1 MKNWRDA
8 LISDSASL
16 RDAVAQMSDT
26 GWQIAVV
33 VKGEDRLAGVLTDG
47 DIRRALLQ
55 GMDLSVPITKAMNA
69 KPVTMDALTPAS
81 AIRAKM
87 RQEGFHFI
95 PLIDGHGTV
104 QGVATIDQLVGE
116 EDRPN
121 PVVIMAGGLGKRL
134 HPLTENFPKPML
146 TVGDKPILET
156 IVSAFSQQGFRN
168 IFLSVNFR
176 SDVVQEHFGD
186 GAEFGVNITYL
197 HESKPLGTAGALSLL
212 PSDNDLPVIVMN
224 GDLLTKMSGDALLEF
239 HNHNR
244 ADATMVVRETHFDLP
259 YGVVTTDNVS
269 ISKIA
274 EKPKQ
279 AFLVNAG
286 IYVINQSVIR
296 DIEKEEYL
304 DMPTLFNGLIEH
316 NKKVIAFPLHE
327 YWIDIGRLE
336 EFERA
341 QVEWNA

>member
-8 LISDSASL
+8 LISDSVTL
-16 RDAVAQMSDT
+16 RDAVSRMSET

-33 VKGEDRLAGVLTDG
+33 VAKDDRLVGVLTDG

-55 GMDLSVPITKAMNA
+55 GMDLSVPITKAMNTS
-69 KPVTMDALTPAS
+69 PVTMNALTPIS

-87 RQEGFHFI
+87 RQEMFHFI
-95 PLIDGHGTV
+95 PLVDASGVVH
-104 QGVATIDQLVGE
+104 GVATIDQLVGE

-146 TVGDKPILET
+146 PVGDKPILET

-176 SDVVQEHFGD
+176 SDVVEQHFGN
-186 GAEFGVNITYL
+186 GEEFGVNITYL
-197 HESKPLGTAGALSLL
+197 HESRPLGTAGALSLL
-212 PSDNDLPVIVMN
+212 PRDNDLPVIVMN

-239 HNHNR
+239 HLQNR

-286 IYVINQSVIR
+286 IYVINPSVIQG
-296 DIEKEEYL
+296 ITENEYL
-304 DMPTLFNGLIEH
+304 DMPTLFNGLIDEK
-316 NKKVIAFPLHE
+316 KKVIAFPLHE

-341 QVEWNA
+341 QIEWNA

>member
-8 LISDSASL
+8 LISDSSSL
-16 RDAVAQMSDT
+16 RDAVARMSDT

-33 VKGEDRLAGVLTDG
+33 VDPSDRLLGVLTDG

-55 GMDLSVPITKAMNA
+55 GRDLSADIASVMNPN
-69 KPVTMDALTPAS
+69 PVVMESRTPTS
-81 AIRAKM
+81 TIRTKM

-95 PLIDGHGTV
+95 PLVDGNRV
-104 QGVATIDQLVGE
+104 IQGIATIDELVGA

-156 IVSAFSQQGFRN
+156 IVSSFAQQGFRN
-168 IFLSVNFR
+168 IHLSVNFR
-176 SDVVQEHFGD
+176 SDVVEAHFGN
-186 GAEFGVNITYL
+186 GEEFGVNITYL
-197 HESKPLGTAGALSLL
+197 HESQPLGTAGALSLL
-212 PSDNDLPVIVMN
+212 QTTDDLPVIVMN
-224 GDLLTKMSGDALLEF
+224 GDLLTRMSGDALLEF
-239 HNHNR
+239 HDHNR
-244 ADATMVVRETHFDLP
+244 ADATMVVRETTFDLP
-259 YGVVTTDNVS
+259 YGVVSVDNVT
-269 ISKIA
+269 ISQIA

-286 IYVINQSVIR
+286 IYVINSEVIR
-296 DIEKEEYL
+296 AIAKDEYL
-304 DMPTLFNGLIEH
+304 DMPTLFNNLIAD
-316 NKKVIAFPLHE
+316 KRKVIAFPLHE

-336 EFERA
+336 ELERA
-341 QVEWNA
+341 QVEWNN

>member
-1 MKNWRDA
+1 
-8 LISDSASL
+8 
-16 RDAVAQMSDT
+16 MSNS

-33 VKGEDRLAGVLTDG
+33 VETNDRLVGVVTDG

-55 GMDLSVPITKAMNA
+55 GMDLSVPITEVMNT
-69 KPVTMDALTPAS
+69 KPLTMDATTPTS
-81 AIRAKM
+81 TLRAKM
-87 RQEGFHFI
+87 RQEMFHFI
-95 PLIDGHGTV
+95 PLVDASGSV

-134 HPLTENFPKPML
+134 HPLTENYPKPML
-146 TVGDKPILET
+146 AVGDKPILET
-156 IVSAFSQQGFRN
+156 IVSAFAQQGFRN
-168 IFLSVNFR
+168 IYLSVNFR
-176 SDVVQEHFGD
+176 SDVVEQHFGN
-186 GAEFGVNITYL
+186 GEEFGVNINYL
-197 HESKPLGTAGALSLL
+197 RESKPLGTAGALSLL
-212 PSDNDLPVIVMN
+212 PHDNELPVVVMN

-259 YGVVTTDNVS
+259 YGVVTTDNVA

-286 IYVINQSVIR
+286 IYVINPMVVAEITK
-296 DIEKEEYL
+296 DEYL
-304 DMPTLFNGLIEH
+304 DMPTLFNELIDT

-341 QVEWNA
+341 QIEWNA

>member
-1 MKNWRDA
+1 MRNWRDA
-8 LISDSASL
+8 LINDDANL
-16 RDAVAQMSDT
+16 RAAVEQMNTT

-33 VKGEDRLAGVLTDG
+33 VNHAGKLVGVLTDG

-55 GMDLSVPITKAMNA
+55 GMDLSVPITKAMNTS
-69 KPVTMDALTPAS
+69 PVTMDAHTPAS

-87 RQEGFHFI
+87 RQEMFHFI
-95 PLIDGHGTV
+95 PLVDPAGVVH
-104 QGVATIDQLVGE
+104 GVATIDQLVGE

-146 TVGDKPILET
+146 PVGDKPILET
-156 IVSAFSQQGFRN
+156 IVSSFAQQGFRN
-168 IFLSVNFR
+168 IYLSVNFR
-176 SDVVQEHFGD
+176 SDVVEQHFGN
-186 GAEFGVNITYL
+186 GEEFGVDITYL

-212 PSDNDLPVIVMN
+212 PLDNELPVIVMN

-259 YGVVTTDNVS
+259 YGVVTTDNVA

-286 IYVINQSVIR
+286 IYVINPSVIHG
-296 DIEKEEYL
+296 ITKNEYL
-304 DMPTLFNGLIEH
+304 DMPTLFNGLIERDM
-316 NKKVIAFPLHE
+316 KVIAFPLHE

-341 QVEWNA
+341 QIEWNA

>member
-8 LISDSASL
+8 LISDSSSL
-16 RDAVAQMSDT
+16 RDAVAQMSDS

-33 VKGEDRLAGVLTDG
+33 VDANERLAGVLTDG

-55 GMDLSVPITKAMNA
+55 GRDLSAAIPDVMNPN
-69 KPVTMDALTPAS
+69 PVVMESRTPVS
-81 AIRAKM
+81 TIRNKM

-95 PLIDGHGTV
+95 PLVDTNRVV
-104 QGVATIDQLVGE
+104 QGIATIDELVGA

-156 IVSAFSQQGFRN
+156 IVSSFAQQGFRN
-168 IFLSVNFR
+168 IHLSVNFR
-176 SDVVQEHFGD
+176 SDVVEAHFGN
-186 GAEFGVNITYL
+186 GEEFGVNITYL
-197 HESKPLGTAGALSLL
+197 HESEPLGTAGALSLL
-212 PSDNDLPVIVMN
+212 HTTNDLPIIVMN
-224 GDLLTKMSGDALLEF
+224 GDLLTRMSGDALLEF
-239 HNHNR
+239 HDHNR
-244 ADATMVVRETHFDLP
+244 ADATMVVRETTFDLP
-259 YGVVTTDNVS
+259 YGVVSVDNVA
-269 ISKIA
+269 ISQIA

-286 IYVINQSVIR
+286 IYVINPDVVRSIPSSQ
-296 DIEKEEYL
+296 YL
-304 DMPTLFNGLIEH
+304 DMPTLFNNLIAD
-316 NKKVIAFPLHE
+316 KRKVIAFPLHE

-336 EFERA
+336 ELERA
-341 QVEWNA
+341 QVEWTS

>member
-16 RDAVAQMSDT
+16 RDAVAQMSNT

-33 VKGEDRLAGVLTDG
+33 VKSGDRLAGVLTDG
-47 DIRRALLQ
+47 DIRRAILQ
-55 GMDLSVPITKAMNA
+55 GMDLSVPITQAMNA
-69 KPVTMDALTPAS
+69 KPVTMDSRTPVS
-81 AIRAKM
+81 SIRAKM
-87 RQEGFHFI
+87 RQEAFHFI
-95 PLIDGHGTV
+95 PLIDSDGVV

-186 GAEFGVNITYL
+186 GEEFGVNITYL

-212 PSDNDLPVIVMN
+212 PPDNDLPVIVMN

-286 IYVINQSVIR
+286 IYVINPSVIQ
-296 DIEKEEYL
+296 DIKKEEYL
-304 DMPTLFNGLIEH
+304 DMPTLFNELIEM

>member
-8 LISDSASL
+8 LISDSVTL
-16 RDAVAQMSDT
+16 RDAVAKMSET

-33 VKGEDRLAGVLTDG
+33 VNKDERLVGVLTDG

-55 GMDLSVPITKAMNA
+55 GMDLSVSITKAMNTS
-69 KPVTMDALTPAS
+69 PVTMDAHTPAS

-87 RQEGFHFI
+87 RQEMFHFI
-95 PLIDGHGTV
+95 PLVDPAGVVH
-104 QGVATIDQLVGE
+104 GVATIDQLVGE

-146 TVGDKPILET
+146 PVGDKPILET
-156 IVSAFSQQGFRN
+156 IVSSFAQQGFRN
-168 IFLSVNFR
+168 IYLSVNFR
-176 SDVVQEHFGD
+176 SDVVEQHFGN
-186 GAEFGVNITYL
+186 GEEFGVAITYL

-212 PSDNDLPVIVMN
+212 PLDNELPVIVMN

-259 YGVVTTDNVS
+259 YGVVTTDNVA

-286 IYVINQSVIR
+286 IYVINPSVIHG
-296 DIEKEEYL
+296 ITKNEYL
-304 DMPTLFNGLIEH
+304 DMPTLFNGLIERDM
-316 NKKVIAFPLHE
+316 KVIAFPLHE

-341 QVEWNA
+341 QIEWNA